1 MAPFSADFSA
11 ALPAAPI
18 RRRVGL
24 SPSARGS
31 ATNCTCPDVFELE
44 DGNFAV
50 IGTDRTTEFGQR
62 LPTDAGVAP
71 YEKVVV
77 ITRETLL
84 AAAKD
89 LTA

>member
-1 MAPFSADFSA
+1 MSSRPDLSG

-18 RRRVGL
+18 NRRLGL
-24 SPSARGS
+24 PPAKRGS

-50 IGTDRTTEFGQR
+50 VGTDRTAELSGL
-62 LPTDAGVAP
+62 LPDDAGVAP
-71 YEKVVV
+71 YEKIVV
-77 ITRETLL
+77 ITRDTLL

-89 LTA
+89 LP